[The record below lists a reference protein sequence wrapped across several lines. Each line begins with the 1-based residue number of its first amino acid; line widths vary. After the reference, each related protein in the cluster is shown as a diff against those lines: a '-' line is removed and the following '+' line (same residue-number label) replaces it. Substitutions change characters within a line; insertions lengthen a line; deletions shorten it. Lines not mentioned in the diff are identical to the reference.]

1 MSGSSGEFTE
11 RLRHPASLENGRSH
25 FRAHT
30 ARGHAGLRLG
40 CVSPLLGLLVT
51 LVTPVC
57 CSVLCA
63 SGIVP
68 LDPVKASGTFPAR
81 LLALPVEE
89 NLIPHYLAAL

>member
-1 MSGSSGEFTE
+1 MFW
-11 RLRHPASLENGRSH
+11 
-25 FRAHT
+25 AHT
-30 ARGHAGLRLG
+30 ARDHMGLRLG